1 MALSVTSMDR
11 ISRVLHA
18 RVDLAPLVPASAP
31 TGWRLPS
38 ELGIEP
44 DNQRSAALEH
54 SVVRRPV
61 RCEVTR
67 PAWFAHHLRLS
78 SSRAQQELGAGLMQ
92 QRRKALQMAFPGKEK
107 PDYFDL
113 LLFFYCTAHV
123 LPEVRL
129 RGFIQQNATF
139 GDAAQRDVFF
149 FNVIIIAIT
158 VNVMASAL

>member
-1 MALSVTSMDR
+1 
-11 ISRVLHA
+11 
-18 RVDLAPLVPASAP
+18 
-31 TGWRLPS
+31 
-38 ELGIEP
+38 
-44 DNQRSAALEH
+44 
-54 SVVRRPV
+54 
-61 RCEVTR
+61 
-67 PAWFAHHLRLS
+67 
-78 SSRAQQELGAGLMQ
+78 MQ